1 MPTPSSHSI
10 FVRLLLKMTVVFQK
24 LNYTTTHICK
34 ILLLIWFCFIML
46 LNIWYKQKFIIL
58 WYFVVSKCK
67 SYKYFINLI
76 EWFFINKLLYVCSV
90 RYLEYLFIYYKL
102 VFFFFLVEYY
112 KLVYDHQ
119 FSKCK
124 TLVQNNSSLL
134 YFCIVKEML
143 FLYFDNLQCIVIL

>member
-102 VFFFFLVEYY
+102 VFFFFWSNIISLFTIINSQSV
-112 KLVYDHQ
+112 KLWCKIIHLCFISVLLK
-119 FSKCK
+119 KC
-124 TLVQNNSSLL
+124 
-134 YFCIVKEML
+134 YFCTSIICSAL
-143 FLYFDNLQCIVIL
+143 